1 MANIGQYGYLNM
13 LNWSLKAAA
22 PATPSGVYC
31 GLALTAPT
39 YNSSYEVGAGSGY
52 TRQSVTFSTA
62 INVGGSASAS
72 NVNAFT
78 FGPFSSSA
86 IITGLFLADT
96 VSSAAG
102 SCMWY
107 GNLSAA
113 RTPLVNDQLVVNT
126 NALIITLG

>member
-22 PATPSGVYC
+22 PATPSGVWC
-31 GLALTAPT
+31 GLSLTAPT
-39 YNSSYEVGAGSGY
+39 YNSSFEVGGGSGY
-52 TRQSVTFSTA
+52 TRQTVTFSSA
-62 INVGGSASAS
+62 VNAAGSASAS
-72 NVNAFT
+72 NFNAFT

-86 IITGLFLADT
+86 VITGLFLADT
-96 VSSAAG
+96 ISSAAG

-113 RTPLVNDQLVVNT
+113 RTPLINDQLVVNT